1 MSPARLAAV
10 LALVGAAVVAVV
22 LLRGGDDGYTVRAE
36 LRNAGGLR
44 EGFKVRVDGVP
55 VGKVKKVE
63 LSRNDVAIADI
74 SIVDSAAPL
83 GRDAR
88 ATVRAVNILGEKYLD
103 IERGNARDPAPSGV
117 VIPVS
122 RTGVAIELDD
132 VIDTLDLPTRAALN
146 VVLDEGGRGLA
157 GRGSDLARTV
167 AALPS
172 SLDRA
177 GDLLDELGTGNR
189 ALGRLVDESD
199 RVVAGVARERADL
212 GRLIAGA
219 ATTLDALGGR
229 RRQLGATVRAAPP
242 ALASL
247 RSALAALQR
256 AAIPLQ
262 PAARG
267 LRATAPALTATLRRL
282 PSTAEAARPALRAA
296 TSVAPALDRLGARG
310 TPVARRLRPLARQL
324 AVFSSDV
331 DPATRAFDDGFAD
344 ILGVME
350 AWARA
355 TGPRDTTGHI
365 FRLAVGGGA
374 DLIEALA
381 RGAAPPAKRRAD
393 RAPSTGSPT
402 PRPGAT
408 LPQLQRPQLR
418 LPQVRVPKVRLPGI
432 PDVAARIPQ
441 VQLPAVGGDDVN
453 RLLDYLLS
461 P

>member
-1 MSPARLAAV
+1 MTPARLVAV

-22 LLRGGDDGYTVRAE
+22 LLRGGDDGYKVRAE

-63 LSRNDVAIADI
+63 LGDGDLAIADVRI
-74 SIVDSAAPL
+74 DEDAAPL

-103 IERGNARDPAPSGV
+103 IEPGDARDPAPSGA
-117 VIPVS
+117 VIPAA
-122 RTGVAIELDD
+122 RTGVAVELDD

-157 GRGSDLARTV
+157 GRGSDLASTV
-167 AALPS
+167 AAMPS
-172 SLDRA
+172 ALDRS
-177 GDLLDELGTGNR
+177 GELLRQLGADNR

-199 RVVAGVARERADL
+199 RVVAGVAKERAAL

-219 ATTLDALGGR
+219 ATTLDTLGGR
-229 RRQLGATVRAAPP
+229 RSELGATVRAAPA

-247 RSALAALQR
+247 RRALAALQG
-256 AAIPLQ
+256 ATIPLR

-267 LRATAPALTATLRRL
+267 LRATAPSLNATLRRL
-282 PSTAEAARPALRAA
+282 PATAEAARPALRAA
-296 TSVAPALDRLGARG
+296 RQVAPALDRLGARG
-310 TPVARRLRPLARQL
+310 TPLARRLRPTARQL
-324 AVFSSDV
+324 ATFSSDV
-331 DPATRAFDDGFAD
+331 EPATRALDDAFAD
-344 ILGVME
+344 VLGVME

-355 TGPRDTTGHI
+355 TGPRDATGHV

-374 DLIEALA
+374 DLIEAMA
-381 RGAAPPAKRRAD
+381 RGTSRPAKRRQA
-393 RAPSTGSPT
+393 RAPSSTAPIT
-402 PRPGAT
+402 RPNATRAPRIPKPAV
-408 LPQLQRPQLR
+408 R
-418 LPQVRVPKVRLPGI
+418 LPQIRLPKLDLPRLPDVRVPDVPLPG
-432 PDVAARIPQ
+432 
-441 VQLPAVGGDDVN
+441 PAGEDVN
-453 RLLDYLLS
+453 ELLDYLLG